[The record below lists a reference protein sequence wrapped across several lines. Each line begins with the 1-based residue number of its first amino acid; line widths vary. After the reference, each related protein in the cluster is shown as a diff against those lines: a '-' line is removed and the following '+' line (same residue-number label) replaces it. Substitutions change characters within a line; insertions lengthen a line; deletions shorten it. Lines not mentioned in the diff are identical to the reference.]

1 MTLEF
6 AVTWDYRCPFAR
18 NFCEH
23 VLAGLNAGADWDVQ
37 WIPFSLDQAHVQEGE
52 PDAWD
57 NPETCRSLLAGQVG
71 VVIRDHFPDMFLAAH
86 QALFDIRHE
95 LGDDLRDEAVLRAAV
110 ASVGVDPDEV
120 FDEIAAGW
128 PLAAFRKEHE
138 AAVAEHKVFGVPTVI
153 AGLRSPNAEHGD
165 QAVFIRVMHRPH
177 GDAGAA
183 IRTVERSVDLVTGWP
198 DLNEFKHT
206 SIPR

>member
-18 NFCEH
+18 NFCDH
-23 VLAGLNAGADWDVQ
+23 VLTGLQAGADWDVH
-37 WIPFSLDQAHVQEGE
+37 WIPFSLDQVHIEEGE

-57 NPETCRSLLAGQVG
+57 NPATCRSLVAGQVG
-71 VVIRDHFPDMFLAAH
+71 VAVRDHWPDRFLAAH
-86 QALFDIRHE
+86 RALFDVRHVH
-95 LGDDLRDEAVLRAAV
+95 GQDLRDEAVLRAALS
-110 ASVGVDPDEV
+110 SVDGLDAGEV
-120 FDEIAAGW
+120 FGEVAAGW

-153 AGLRSPNAEHGD
+153 VGD
-165 QAVFIRVMHRPH
+165 QAVFVRVMHRPE
-177 GDAGAA
+177 GDGEIAR
-183 IRTVERSVDLVTGWP
+183 RTVERVVDLVGGWP

>member
-18 NFCEH
+18 NFHEH
-23 VLAGLNAGADWDVQ
+23 VLAGLAGGADWDVHFV
-37 WIPFSLDQAHVQEGE
+37 PFSLDQVHVEEGQ

-57 NPETCRSLLAGQVG
+57 NPAVCRSLLAGQVG
-71 VVIRDHFPDMFLAAH
+71 VVIRDQWPDKFLAAH
-86 QALFDIRHE
+86 QALFDCRHE
-95 LGDDLRDEAVLRAAV
+95 HGGDLRDEAVLRKAIG
-110 ASVGVDPDEV
+110 SVDGLDADEV
-120 FDEIAAGW
+120 FAEIAAGW
-128 PLAAFRKEHE
+128 PLEAFRKEHE

-153 AGLRSPNAEHGD
+153 AGD
-165 QAVFIRVMHRPH
+165 QAVFVRVMHRPR
-177 GDAGAA
+177 GDAEVA
-183 IRTVERSVDLVTGWP
+183 RPTVERVVDLLTGWP